1 MIDVLAFPPTSAAL
15 AAMRARLLARAARI
29 ERQARVARFVS
40 VGLFLG
46 WIADIAAAFAP
57 APASKVAP
65 FAAASIVLA
74 LLVLVARALA
84 QRLQVRAARSRAT
97 ARSDYAAVDLA
108 AGQALLA
115 RAPDDSV
122 VAQYLRMVGR
132 QRRPLLAIEMAALND
147 WLGTAPGGR

>member
-1 MIDVLAFPPTSAAL
+1 MIDVLAFPPTPAAL
-15 AAMRARLLARAARI
+15 AAMRARALVHAERI
-29 ERQARVARFVS
+29 ERQARVARFVA

-57 APASKVAP
+57 APASQVAA
-65 FAAASIVLA
+65 FAVASIVLA

-84 QRLQVRAARSRAT
+84 QRLPVRAARLRAT
-97 ARSDYAAVDLA
+97 ARTDYATVDLA
-108 AGQALLA
+108 AGRALLA

-132 QRRPLLAIEMAALND
+132 QRRPLLAIELAALND
-147 WLGTAPGGR
+147 WLGMAPGER